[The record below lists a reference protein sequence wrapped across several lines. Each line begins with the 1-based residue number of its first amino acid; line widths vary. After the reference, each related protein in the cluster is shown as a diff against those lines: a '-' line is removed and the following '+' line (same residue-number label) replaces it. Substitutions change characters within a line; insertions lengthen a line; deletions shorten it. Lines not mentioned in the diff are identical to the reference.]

1 MNQANTT
8 KNYTDPLEQLL
19 WDPNLTQF
27 QQNCL
32 FDQIFDDHFINNVSS
47 TKVADRTDL
56 DDSQD
61 ADDSKCCPESGCE
74 SSQFEKL
81 VVQGQS
87 LAQSVSAVEILVNND
102 IDIVANGSSS
112 KVAGR
117 TDLDISANADDSQEK
132 SISETQLNPR

>member
-1 MNQANTT
+1 M
-8 KNYTDPLEQLL
+8 L
-19 WDPNLTQF
+19 WDSNLTQS
-27 QQNCL
+27 QKDRL
-32 FDQIFDDHFINNVSS
+32 FDEIFDEHFITNVSS

-56 DDSQD
+56 GGTPD

-117 TDLDISANADDSQEK
+117 TDFDISANADDSQEK

>member
-1 MNQANTT
+1 MNKAKTT
-8 KNYTDPLEQLL
+8 NNYTDPLEQLL
-19 WDPNLTQF
+19 WDPNLSQCD
-27 QQNCL
+27 QNCL
-32 FDQIFDDHFINNVSS
+32 FDKIFDENFINNVSS
-47 TKVADRTDL
+47 TKIAERTDL
-56 DDSQD
+56 ELTPN

-87 LAQSVSAVEILVNND
+87 LAQSVSSVEILVNNERG
-102 IDIVANGSSS
+102 IVVNGSSS